1 MRATFPK
8 FLWGICLFSP
18 HTQPAKNFP
27 QGGNPFPN
35 WDPINCWLLEA
46 WWRGDRLW
54 TSANT
59 GCGYQGGLPQRACAH
74 LIEINTAT
82 GAVSQD
88 IVLDQPGE
96 NYVYP
101 AIGTDA
107 SGHLYLSVTH
117 VNGATFPEA
126 RVAGRRP
133 TDPTNSISDPP
144 LLRRGERAYSL
155 GFETRWGDYLSAAV
169 DPRFPECVWLA
180 GEYAK
185 DLPGSRN
192 WGTYIAATSYSGGCD
207 SDNDGVIDASDT
219 NDDNDMLIDTTEVA
233 CGSDPVISAS
243 LPERLDLPGDED
255 GDWSVITDDINE
267 NGEPDPGEP
276 NVNEPLPSGSSGL
289 DCDGDGWTGTEEMPI
304 FAVPD
309 TAKDQDPCGNSGW
322 PAELSQNDNRLNIA
336 DFTSFILPL
345 RPNDGHGTFNYFGHT
360 VPDAGIA
367 GAERWNLNAAGA
379 GASAINIADL
389 NALNPAVNAPTARP
403 PMFGGQL
410 AFFTNAGL
418 CPGPPDPPMGAPAG
432 GGGGSAPVGEDK
444 PGTSPANDEGGASP
458 SSGGEPSIDQISID
472 TGPPGPMRP
481 LVTNG
486 RPATGDRDG
495 DTVADAEGYDT
506 PDPGDAAGVCG
517 NGLDDDRAD
526 TDGDTVPDGPL
537 DGVADDGCQMPLT
550 VRETCINIIDDGI
563 KNADEDA
570 VVAGQDRSM
579 IDITVGLAAI
589 GGIPA
594 SLPMSS
600 WQYTLEW
607 DVDVLDVRLQQ
618 SSFMILAA
626 GGASPFTSVANAVPD
641 AASPFTAAVSDSG
654 PGETGPGVLSR
665 VTVEGNAAGLANL
678 TLTGVQVTD
687 AQNAVIPVNAIN
699 GAMIAVSKDLDGDGV
714 IESLGA
720 NGQESFSCPPP

>member
-1 MRATFPK
+1 
-8 FLWGICLFSP
+8 
-18 HTQPAKNFP
+18 
-27 QGGNPFPN
+27 
-35 WDPINCWLLEA
+35 
-46 WWRGDRLW
+46 
-54 TSANT
+54 
-59 GCGYQGGLPQRACAH
+59 
-74 LIEINTAT
+74 
-82 GAVSQD
+82 
-88 IVLDQPGE
+88 
-96 NYVYP
+96 
-101 AIGTDA
+101 
-107 SGHLYLSVTH
+107 
-117 VNGATFPEA
+117 
-126 RVAGRRP
+126 
-133 TDPTNSISDPP
+133 
-144 LLRRGERAYSL
+144 
-155 GFETRWGDYLSAAV
+155 
-169 DPRFPECVWLA
+169 
-180 GEYAK
+180 
-185 DLPGSRN
+185 
-192 WGTYIAATSYSGGCD
+192 
-207 SDNDGVIDASDT
+207 
-219 NDDNDMLIDTTEVA
+219 
-233 CGSDPVISAS
+233 
-243 LPERLDLPGDED
+243 
-255 GDWSVITDDINE
+255 
-267 NGEPDPGEP
+267 
-276 NVNEPLPSGSSGL
+276 
-289 DCDGDGWTGTEEMPI
+289 
-304 FAVPD
+304 
-309 TAKDQDPCGNSGW
+309 
-322 PAELSQNDNRLNIA
+322 
-336 DFTSFILPL
+336 
-345 RPNDGHGTFNYFGHT
+345 
-360 VPDAGIA
+360 
-367 GAERWNLNAAGA
+367 
-379 GASAINIADL
+379 
-389 NALNPAVNAPTARP
+389 
-403 PMFGGQL
+403 
-410 AFFTNAGL
+410 
-418 CPGPPDPPMGAPAG
+418 
-432 GGGGSAPVGEDK
+432 
-444 PGTSPANDEGGASP
+444 
-458 SSGGEPSIDQISID
+458 
-472 TGPPGPMRP
+472 MRP